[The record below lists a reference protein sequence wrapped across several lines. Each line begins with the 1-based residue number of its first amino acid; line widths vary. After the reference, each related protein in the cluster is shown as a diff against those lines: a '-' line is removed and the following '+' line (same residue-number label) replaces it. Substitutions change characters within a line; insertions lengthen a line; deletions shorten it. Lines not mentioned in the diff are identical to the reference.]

1 MTHANSQPEKQILT
15 DKELELFELARKVLN
30 YQIQDVYDDEE
41 NCRREKEYYWS
52 VKKDEIVN
60 PHDESKNQ
68 TKIEINWQYLGR
80 PHPFVLL
87 SHLSTLLD
95 LDFSMEFWRNDGL
108 KPGILEKSDSNEIKG
123 NITGIA
129 TFMNIYLV
137 AEHLIENPEKKSI
150 LADLILKK
158 LYPKQHYLEP
168 GNRLL
173 LEGFAPLDNG
183 EETTEEQDTVAQL
196 QDLGDYYYLEDD
208 EYLKKTMFKEEK
220 RQKIAK
226 IMKENLIA
234 LKENQTLSPQQ
245 KLDRT
250 RKMKEIYDQKTTQF
264 SLPSYHLLIK
274 KFGNPWVNVL
284 RYNCNLH
291 DLRDRYKLVRVEK
304 EENNFNQIFAK
315 KIIFG
320 QKVPRQVWRY
330 FEDRDILFF
339 NPPLDCNWQ
348 GKDLPAINQ
357 PFDELPNKGLKYET
371 ILTYFLLSC
380 KKVKLELLI
389 DKITPPLGNTMTSEQ
404 IIISRNLPAK
414 FRTCKGFNE
423 ACNMIAQEAIGQVIK
438 VAGITSIERPLE
450 ELRGP
455 DMKTGCQGNRNR
467 KILMLEFEN
476 EGFWAMKDKSRN
488 SNDEPSTWKKT
499 GSKRRSSE
507 QEKFGKQLW
516 QPPQITKTSQKT
528 HHDQT
533 LKNMQTTKASICWVP
548 PDKVV
553 KKENEVKLNQTA
565 ESPKGWQPNV
575 WIPPKKL

>member
-1 MTHANSQPEKQILT
+1 MLSDPSASARTIGEDTIKGTMKHVPKQWGTMLGGRQMKDKSLLDLKDLEKQRDEMLRQLKKKKATNRNRTIWPDALADVQKSLTLADCTAELKEDLLAVNNDEALIFNERLKIREKIKSKLNAFRQKETSTAKKHNLTYKGNYTKITSFASENRDSTESQVKVLEFMTHANSQPEKQILT

-30 YQIQDVYDDEE
+30 NQIQDVYEDEE
-41 NCRREKEYYWS
+41 NWRREKEYYWS

-304 EENNFNQIFAK
+304 EENNFNKFLPRKLYLVK
-315 KIIFG
+315 KFQGRFG
-320 QKVPRQVWRY
+320 
-330 FEDRDILFF
+330 DIL
-339 NPPLDCNWQ
+339 
-348 GKDLPAINQ
+348 KT
-357 PFDELPNKGLKYET
+357 ET
-371 ILTYFLLSC
+371 FYF
-380 KKVKLELLI
+380 
-389 DKITPPLGNTMTSEQ
+389 
-404 IIISRNLPAK
+404 
-414 FRTCKGFNE
+414 
-423 ACNMIAQEAIGQVIK
+423 
-438 VAGITSIERPLE
+438 SIP
-450 ELRGP
+450 
-455 DMKTGCQGNRNR
+455 
-467 KILMLEFEN
+467 
-476 EGFWAMKDKSRN
+476 
-488 SNDEPSTWKKT
+488 
-499 GSKRRSSE
+499 
-507 QEKFGKQLW
+507 
-516 QPPQITKTSQKT
+516 
-528 HHDQT
+528 H
-533 LKNMQTTKASICWVP
+533 
-548 PDKVV
+548 
-553 KKENEVKLNQTA
+553 
-565 ESPKGWQPNV
+565 
-575 WIPPKKL
+575 